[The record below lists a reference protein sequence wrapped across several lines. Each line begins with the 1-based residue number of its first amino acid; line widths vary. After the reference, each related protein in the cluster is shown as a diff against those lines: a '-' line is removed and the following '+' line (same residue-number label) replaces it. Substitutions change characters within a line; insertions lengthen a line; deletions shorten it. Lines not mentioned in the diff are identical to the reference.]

1 MAVMWTIGF
10 VDQLVDERAGEAVDG
25 LRFVSR
31 ESPSFLK
38 TPSVFRVR
46 MRPVLSGEFGLPG
59 AWGRF
64 ALPLSVRRSVL
75 ASVTPSPR
83 CRTGAVTMHLPA
95 GFAPLQTNGEQ

>member
-1 MAVMWTIGF
+1 MAVMWTIAL
-10 VDQLVDERAGEAVDG
+10 VNQLVERAGEAADG
-25 LRFVSR
+25 LRFLTR
-31 ESPSFLK
+31 ERLSFLK
-38 TPSVFRVR
+38 TRSVFRTR

-75 ASVTPSPR
+75 ASVTPSPC
-83 CRTGAVTMHLPA
+83 CRTGPVTMHFPA